1 MHAIFVFETKN
12 IKLINISIKN
22 SLLSWIVKKRIYQ
35 IDQFILHP
43 KKTQEDV
50 LSSLIYKSKG
60 TFFGIEHNFNK
71 IKSYSDFSK
80 YVPIRK
86 YEEIFKYIKLT
97 REGKKDILWPGKIKW
112 YAISS
117 GTTNSNRKYI
127 PMTKASIMDCHL
139 NAGKDMLS
147 MYCNNFS
154 STNVFNGKGIML
166 GGSQNVK
173 NDYVE
178 GDLSAILLENLPFWV
193 SIHSSTDVETLLI
206 DDWENKLK
214 KIADNAVREN
224 ITNLTGVPSWMLVL
238 LKKIKEM
245 SGVNDLTEIW
255 PNLEL
260 FMHGGISFS
269 PYKKQFYDLYP
280 SSKLNYLEIYNASE
294 GFFGIKNDF
303 KKEDL
308 LLMLDYG
315 IFYEFIKKSDYVN
328 ERYNA
333 IPLWEVEKNIEYA
346 MIISTNSGLWRYL
359 IGDTIIFTNTN
370 PFKIKISGRIKSY
383 INSFGEELIVDNAEK
398 GISETCEIF
407 NCKVNNYTAGPKFL
421 QNGTGQ
427 HLWLIEFENKN
438 TNTLDFEKA
447 LDTKLRQ
454 LNNDYNAK
462 RFKSL
467 VLKNLKIISLEK
479 GTFYK
484 WLKKNNKLGG
494 QHKIPRLRNDDK
506 LIKELLNI

>member
-1 MHAIFVFETKN
+1 
-12 IKLINISIKN
+12 
-22 SLLSWIVKKRIYQ
+22 
-35 IDQFILHP
+35 
-43 KKTQEDV
+43 
-50 LSSLIYKSKG
+50 
-60 TFFGIEHNFNK
+60 
-71 IKSYSDFSK
+71 
-80 YVPIRK
+80 
-86 YEEIFKYIKLT
+86 
-97 REGKKDILWPGKIKW
+97 
-112 YAISS
+112 
-117 GTTNSNRKYI
+117 
-127 PMTKASIMDCHL
+127 
-139 NAGKDMLS
+139 
-147 MYCNNFS
+147 
-154 STNVFNGKGIML
+154 
-166 GGSQNVK
+166 
-173 NDYVE
+173 
-178 GDLSAILLENLPFWV
+178 
-193 SIHSSTDVETLLI
+193 
-206 DDWENKLK
+206 
-214 KIADNAVREN
+214 
-224 ITNLTGVPSWMLVL
+224 
-238 LKKIKEM
+238 M

-303 KKEDL
+303 EKEDL

-315 IFYEFIKKSDYVN
+315 IFYEFIKKSDFVN

-333 IPLWEVEKNIEYA
+333 IPLWEVEKNMEYA

-359 IGDTIIFTNTN
+359 IGDTVIFTNTN

-383 INSFGEELIVDNAEK
+383 INSFGEELVVDNAEK
-398 GISETCEIF
+398 GIAETCEVL

-438 TNTLDFEKA
+438 TNTLDFEKV
-447 LDTKLRQ
+447 LDTRLRQ